1 MRANSDL
8 FNENKT
14 FFFLS
19 FRFFSSSFFFFGTQ
33 TLWLCIFF
41 KIHKMGSSDDQ
52 LVEGEG
58 VLESERARERESERS
73 QSERRAGNEET
84 PYIKIQIIVCSFSF

>member
-1 MRANSDL
+1 
-8 FNENKT
+8 
-14 FFFLS
+14 
-19 FRFFSSSFFFFGTQ
+19 
-33 TLWLCIFF
+33 
-41 KIHKMGSSDDQ
+41 MGSSDDQ